1 MDLIMKNNNNISIQF
16 LGAAG
21 TVTGSKHLLKTNNSK
36 VLIDCG
42 LYQGLK
48 KLREKN
54 REEFPVDVKSID
66 AVVITHAHLDHCGYL
81 PVLVKNGYKGRIIM
95 TPPTKELVTLIL
107 LDSAKIQEEEA
118 KLANSEGYSKHSPAL
133 PLYTESDV
141 NKVLELIEVHLDRE
155 RIRISDELTF
165 EFAKNGH
172 ILGSASLIFH
182 INGKRVLFSGDLG
195 RANDDLLNAPEVLD
209 GGEYLVLES
218 TYGDRLHPKEDV
230 LTLLEKIILDTWERG
245 GSTIIPSF
253 AVGRAQEMLYL
264 INELKEQKRIPAI
277 PVYLDSPMG
286 TSATEIFQKYSGWHK
301 ISNKKIYNLDRHV
314 TFVKDVH
321 ETQRIIKDE
330 KRKIVI
336 AASGMITGGRVLNYI
351 SQLGWD
357 PLNTILLVGYQGEGT
372 RGRSLK
378 EGAKELKIRGK
389 YVQIG
394 AEIQTIDSLSAH
406 ADQEGMLDWVKA
418 MNRLPEKIFLV
429 HGEPTAQ
436 NVFRVKI
443 QDELGIEVIVPEL
456 NDEINLP

>member
-1 MDLIMKNNNNISIQF
+1 MQINPISIQP

-21 TVTGSKHLLKTNNSK
+21 TVTGSKHLLKTSK
-36 VLIDCG
+36 TNVLIDCG

-54 REEFPVDVKSID
+54 REPFPLNVKSID

-81 PVLVKNGYKGRIIM
+81 PVLVKNGYKGRILM
-95 TPPTKELVTLIL
+95 TSPTKELVELIL

-118 KLANSEGYSKHSPAL
+118 KLANLEGFSKHTPAL

-141 NKVLELIEVHLDRE
+141 NKVLELIETHQDRE
-155 RIRISDELTF
+155 RIRISEDVTF
-165 EFAKNGH
+165 EFVKNGH
-172 ILGSASLIFH
+172 ILGSCSLEFH
-182 INGKRVLFSGDLG
+182 IEGRKIIFSGDLG
-195 RANDDLLNAPEVLD
+195 RSNDDLLHAPEILE
-209 GGEYLVLES
+209 GGEFLVLES
-218 TYGDRLHPKEDV
+218 TYGDRIHPKEDV
-230 LTLLEKIILDTWERG
+230 LSLLEKVIFDTWERG

-253 AVGRAQEMLYL
+253 AVGRVQEMLYL
-264 INELKEQKRIPAI
+264 INELKDQKRIPPI

-286 TSATEIFQKYSGWHK
+286 TSATEIFQRYSGWHK

-314 TFVKDVH
+314 TFVKDAH
-321 ETQRIIKDE
+321 ETQRVINDE

-394 AEIQTIDSLSAH
+394 AEIQSIESLSAH
-406 ADQEGMLDWVKA
+406 ADQQQMIDWVKS
-418 MNRLPEKIFLV
+418 MNEIPQKIILV

-436 NVFRVKI
+436 NVFRVKL
-443 QDELGIEVIVPEL
+443 QDEFGAEVIVPEL
-456 NDEINLP
+456 MDEINLQ

>member
-1 MDLIMKNNNNISIQF
+1 MQTNSISIQP

-21 TVTGSKHLLKTNNSK
+21 TVTGSKHLLKTSTTN

-54 REEFPVDVKSID
+54 REPFPFNVKMID

-81 PVLVKNGYKGRIIM
+81 PVLVKNGYKGRILM
-95 TPPTKELVTLIL
+95 TSPTKELVELIL

-118 KLANSEGYSKHSPAL
+118 KLANLEGFSKHTPAL

-141 NKVLELIEVHLDRE
+141 NKVLELIETHQDRE
-155 RIRISDELTF
+155 RIRISEDVTF
-165 EFAKNGH
+165 EFIKNGH
-172 ILGSASLIFH
+172 ILGSCSLEFH
-182 INGKRVLFSGDLG
+182 IDGRKIIFSGDLG
-195 RANDDLLNAPEVLD
+195 RTNDDLLNAPETLE
-209 GGEYLVLES
+209 GGEFLVLES

-230 LTLLEKIILDTWERG
+230 LSILEKVIFDTWERG
-245 GSTIIPSF
+245 GTTIIPSF

-264 INELKEQKRIPAI
+264 INELKDQKRIPPI

-286 TSATEIFQKYSGWHK
+286 TSATEIFQRYSGWHK

-314 TFVKDVH
+314 TFVKDAH
-321 ETQRIIKDE
+321 ETQRVIKDE

-389 YVQIG
+389 YIQIG
-394 AEIQTIDSLSAH
+394 AEIQSIESLSAH
-406 ADQEGMLDWVKA
+406 ADQQQMLDWVKS
-418 MNRLPEKIFLV
+418 MNEIPQKIILV

-436 NVFRVKI
+436 NVFRVKL
-443 QDELGIEVIVPEL
+443 QDELGAEVIVPEL
-456 NDEINLP
+456 MDEINLQ

>member
-1 MDLIMKNNNNISIQF
+1 MQTNSITIQP

-21 TVTGSKHLLKTNNSK
+21 TVTGSKHLLKTSK
-36 VLIDCG
+36 TNVLIDCG

-54 REEFPVDVKSID
+54 REPFPINVKIID

-81 PVLVKNGYKGRIIM
+81 PVLVKNGYKGRILM
-95 TPPTKELVTLIL
+95 TSPTKELVELIL

-118 KLANSEGYSKHSPAL
+118 KLANLEGFSKHSPAL

-141 NKVLELIEVHLDRE
+141 NKVLELIETHQDRE
-155 RIRISDELTF
+155 RIRISEDVTF
-165 EFAKNGH
+165 EFVKNGH
-172 ILGSASLIFH
+172 ILGSTSLEFH
-182 INGKRVLFSGDLG
+182 IEGRKVIFSGDLG
-195 RANDDLLNAPEVLD
+195 RSNDDLLNAPEVVD
-209 GGEYLVLES
+209 GGEFLVLES
-218 TYGDRLHPKEDV
+218 TYGDRIHPKEDV
-230 LTLLEKIILDTWERG
+230 LALLEKVIFDTWERG
-245 GSTIIPSF
+245 GTTIIPSF
-253 AVGRAQEMLYL
+253 AVGRAQEMLFL
-264 INELKEQKRIPAI
+264 INELKDQKRIPPI

-286 TSATEIFQKYSGWHK
+286 TSATEIFQRYSEWHK

-314 TFVKDVH
+314 TFVKDAH
-321 ETQRIIKDE
+321 ETQRVIKDE

-351 SQLGWD
+351 AQLGWD

-389 YVQIG
+389 YIQIE
-394 AEIQTIDSLSAH
+394 AEIQSIESLSAH
-406 ADQEGMLDWVKA
+406 ADQQQMIDWVKS
-418 MNRLPEKIFLV
+418 MNEIPQKIILV

-436 NVFRVKI
+436 NVFRVKL
-443 QDELGIEVIVPEL
+443 QDELGVEVLVPEL
-456 NDEINLP
+456 LDEIKLQ

>member
-1 MDLIMKNNNNISIQF
+1 MKENTLSIKF

-21 TVTGSKHLLKTNNSK
+21 TVTGSKHLLKTK
-36 VLIDCG
+36 HTQVLVDCG

-54 REEFPVDVKSID
+54 REPFPVQIASIN

-81 PVLVKNGYKGRIIM
+81 PVLVKNGYKGRILM
-95 TPPTKELVTLIL
+95 TAPTKELVELIL
-107 LDSAKIQEEEA
+107 RDSAKIQEEEA
-118 KLANSEGYSKHSPAL
+118 HQANKEGYSKHSPAI

-141 NKVLELIEVHLDRE
+141 DKVIELIETHQDRE
-155 RIRISDELTF
+155 RVRISEDITV
-165 EFAKNGH
+165 EFIKNGH
-172 ILGSASLIFH
+172 ILGSTSLEFH
-182 INGKRVLFSGDLG
+182 IDGRKVIFSGDLG
-195 RANDDLLNAPEVLD
+195 RGNDDLLAAPEVPD
-209 GGEYLVLES
+209 GAEFLVLES
-218 TYGDRLHPKEDV
+218 TYGDRVHPKEDV
-230 LTLLEKIILDTWERG
+230 LDLLESVILNTWERG
-245 GSTIIPSF
+245 GTTIIPSF
-253 AVGRAQEMLYL
+253 AVGRAQEILYL
-264 INELKEQKRIPAI
+264 INELKDLKRIPAI

-286 TSATEIFQKYSGWHK
+286 TSATEIFLRYSGWHK
-301 ISNKKIYNLDRHV
+301 LSNKKIYNLDRHV
-314 TFVKDVH
+314 KFVKDIR
-321 ETQRIIKDE
+321 ETQRIIKDD

-406 ADQEGMLDWVKA
+406 ADQKGMIDWVKA
-418 MNRLPEKIFLV
+418 MNQLPEKIILV

-436 NVFRVKI
+436 NVFRVKL
-443 QDELGIEVIVPEL
+443 QDELGVEVLVPEL
-456 NDEINLP
+456 LDEIKLQ

>member
-1 MDLIMKNNNNISIQF
+1 MQINSISIQP

-21 TVTGSKHLLKTNNSK
+21 TVTGSKHLLKTSK
-36 VLIDCG
+36 TNVLIDCG

-54 REEFPVDVKSID
+54 REPFPLNVKSID

-81 PVLVKNGYKGRIIM
+81 PVLVKNGYKGRILM
-95 TPPTKELVTLIL
+95 TSPTKELVELIL

-118 KLANSEGYSKHSPAL
+118 KLANLEGFSKHTPAL

-141 NKVLELIEVHLDRE
+141 NKVLELIETHQDRE
-155 RIRISDELTF
+155 RIRISEDVTF
-165 EFAKNGH
+165 EFVKNGH
-172 ILGSASLIFH
+172 ILGSCSLEFH
-182 INGKRVLFSGDLG
+182 IEGRKIIFSGDLG
-195 RANDDLLNAPEVLD
+195 RSNDDLLHAPEILE
-209 GGEYLVLES
+209 GGEFLVLES
-218 TYGDRLHPKEDV
+218 TYGDRIHPKEDV
-230 LTLLEKIILDTWERG
+230 LSLLEKVIFDTWERG

-253 AVGRAQEMLYL
+253 AVGRVQEMLYL
-264 INELKEQKRIPAI
+264 INELKDQKRIPPI

-286 TSATEIFQKYSGWHK
+286 TSATEIFQRYSGWHK

-314 TFVKDVH
+314 TFVKDAH
-321 ETQRIIKDE
+321 ETQRVINDE

-394 AEIQTIDSLSAH
+394 AEIQSIESLSAH
-406 ADQEGMLDWVKA
+406 ADQQQMIDWVKS
-418 MNRLPEKIFLV
+418 MNEIPQKIILV

-436 NVFRVKI
+436 NVFRVKL
-443 QDELGIEVIVPEL
+443 QDEFGAEVIVPEL
-456 NDEINLP
+456 MDEINLQ

>member
-1 MDLIMKNNNNISIQF
+1 MQTNSISIQL

-21 TVTGSKHLLKTNNSK
+21 TVTGSKHLLKTSTTN

-54 REEFPVDVKSID
+54 REPFPFNVKMID

-81 PVLVKNGYKGRIIM
+81 PVLVKNGYKGRILM
-95 TPPTKELVTLIL
+95 TSPTKELVELIL

-118 KLANSEGYSKHSPAL
+118 KLANLEGFSKHTPAL

-141 NKVLELIEVHLDRE
+141 NKVLELIETHQDRE
-155 RIRISDELTF
+155 RIRISEDVTF
-165 EFAKNGH
+165 EFIKNGH
-172 ILGSASLIFH
+172 ILGSCSLEFH
-182 INGKRVLFSGDLG
+182 IDGRKIIFSGDLG
-195 RANDDLLNAPEVLD
+195 RTNDDLLNAPETLE
-209 GGEYLVLES
+209 GGEFLVLES

-230 LTLLEKIILDTWERG
+230 LSILEKVIFDTWERG
-245 GSTIIPSF
+245 GTTIIPSF

-264 INELKEQKRIPAI
+264 INELKDQKRIPPI

-286 TSATEIFQKYSGWHK
+286 TSATEIFQRYSGWHK

-314 TFVKDVH
+314 TFVKDAH
-321 ETQRIIKDE
+321 ETQRVIKDE

-389 YVQIG
+389 YIQIG
-394 AEIQTIDSLSAH
+394 AEIQSIESLSAH
-406 ADQEGMLDWVKA
+406 ADQQQMLDWVKS
-418 MNRLPEKIFLV
+418 MNEIPQKIILV

-436 NVFRVKI
+436 NVFRVKL
-443 QDELGIEVIVPEL
+443 QDELGAEVIVPEL
-456 NDEINLP
+456 MDEINLQ